1 MLKKSINILLISPVV
16 FLSLFIPR
24 NKNKFSFGDW
34 FGKKNSD
41 SSFYIFKEAAK
52 DNRFKVAWITKSDK
66 IYKDLINQNYICY
79 KANSFKGILHQL
91 SSFTFVSTVNSFDFY
106 PPALFGKKNYI
117 QLGHGMPF
125 KQYFKKKLTKFQK
138 FRFYLRSKTI
148 ENYSYYASNSEVFNN
163 IAKFQYNVDDSKI
176 LEIPPA
182 RFDFFFN
189 TSKIDILREL
199 ELDENKVYI
208 VYLPTHRNEGKS
220 IDVIID
226 NLKLLDNILV
236 ELKLEYKVLFKPH
249 FYDINKFKNHDFNYE
264 KIMFNPHWNSDELML
279 VSDLFIG
286 DYSGVIFDY
295 FNLNKFEI
303 GLCTDYKNYVINHRD
318 LYFNLDDIYQN
329 LAMNGQDLKML
340 LSKFENNC
348 LKKTD
353 SKFVWQNNSKLSLSE
368 IAWKKIFKTVI

>member
-1 MLKKSINILLISPVV
+1 MISPVV

-163 IAKFQYNVDDSKI
+163 IAKFQYSIDDSKI

-182 RFDFFFN
+182 RCDFFFN
-189 TSKIDILREL
+189 TSKIDVLQKL
-199 ELDENKVYI
+199 NLDKNQVYI
-208 VYLPTHRNEGKS
+208 TYLPTHRNEGKS
-220 IDVIID
+220 IDVIIY
-226 NLKLLDNILV
+226 NLRLIDNILI
-236 ELKLEYKVLFKPH
+236 ELKLDYKVLFKPH

-264 KIMFNPHWNSDELML
+264 KIMFNPDWNSDELML

-303 GLCTDYKNYVINHRD
+303 GLCTDYENYRINHRD
-318 LYFNLDDIYQN
+318 LYFNLKDIYQN
-329 LAMNGQDLKML
+329 LAKDGQGLKMMFN
-340 LSKFENNC
+340 KFKDNSLN
-348 LKKTD
+348 KTD
-353 SKFVWQNNSKLSLSE
+353 SGFVWKKENNISFSE
-368 IAWKKIFKTVI
+368 IAWNEIKKTLK